1 MRRLL
6 VMLMASAITAS
17 ASNAPAVNVKP
28 AEISGH
34 VIGETVASFLRRE
47 PEARQKADACRQHPD
62 RVSCA
67 SFLAALDY
75 GQRAEISTSGHVDF
89 VLDKGKLSGLTMPV
103 GGGRDAA
110 IASLTKKFG
119 AQRRQTTIASQ
130 NIAGAKWENYLFVWK
145 TQGFS
150 VTLYV
155 DNDPALHDRRPLLMV
170 ESSGHDQEYT
180 VSVEQLRE
188 GGDAE

>member
-6 VMLMASAITAS
+6 VMLMASAISAS
-17 ASNAPAVNVKP
+17 ASNAPVVNVKS

-34 VIGETVASFLRRE
+34 VIGETAGSFLRRE

-75 GQRAEISTSGHVDF
+75 GQRAEISMSRHVSF

-103 GGGRDAA
+103 GGGRHAA
-110 IASLTKKFG
+110 IAGLRKKFG
-119 AQRRQTTIASQ
+119 AHPRKTAIASQ
-130 NIAGAKWENYLFVWK
+130 NIAGAKWENYLLVWE
-145 TQGFS
+145 TQDFS
-150 VTLYV
+150 VTLYL

-170 ESSGHDQEYT
+170 ESSAHDREYA